1 MVIEYL
7 RVWSPYLSK
16 TRAETGMRI
25 FIAIIATLTLVSS
38 AALAKPPLREVSEVD
53 DGVMHI
59 AIADE
64 IRKSCD
70 DISAR
75 LIRAYSTLSSLK
87 SLARDL
93 GYSDEEIEDYVT
105 SKDEKTR
112 MRAKAERFLAANGV
126 SADDTPGLC
135 RFGKR
140 QIQSQT
146 EIGRLLR

>member
-25 FIAIIATLTLVSS
+25 SIAIIATLTLVSS

-70 DISAR
+70 GISAR

-87 SLARDL
+87 SLARDR
-93 GYSDEEIEDYVT
+93 GYI
-105 SKDEKTR
+105 
-112 MRAKAERFLAANGV
+112 N
-126 SADDTPGLC
+126 
-135 RFGKR
+135 
-140 QIQSQT
+140 
-146 EIGRLLR
+146 